1 MNEILFS
8 IGLVLV
14 IIVATGTFVLF
25 GLAGGF
31 SNFLKQKRN
40 QIKIEEHGN
49 EKYF

>member
-25 GLAGGF
+25 GLAVDF
-31 SNFLKQKRN
+31 QTF
-40 QIKIEEHGN
+40 
-49 EKYF
+49 

>member
-31 SNFLKQKRN
+31 SNLFKTK
-40 QIKIEEHGN
+40 KKSDKDGGAW
-49 EKYF
+49 

>member
-31 SNFLKQKRN
+31 SNLFKTK
-40 QIKIEEHGN
+40 KKSY
-49 EKYF
+49 KYRGAW